1 MYNNLIQS
9 SSLSSVQI
17 PETFLPSPSDSD
29 YTDGKIKR
37 YFIQKAN
44 DKISPVFEIS
54 ESTYN
59 DLLPN
64 VYWSKVEL
72 DWRIV
77 GKLEPIHNDKG
88 LLIDSGVINSNI
100 NEIAKFQKVIP
111 NLKSYLINTLQ
122 FYKPYRI

>member
-1 MYNNLIQS
+1 MYNSLIQS

-17 PETFLPSPSDSD
+17 PETFLPAPSDTD

-59 DLLPN
+59 DLLTN

-72 DWRIV
+72 NWRIV
-77 GKLEPIHNDKG
+77 GKLEPVYSDKG
-88 LLIDSGVINSNI
+88 MLIDPGVANSNI
-100 NEIAKFQKVIP
+100 KEIAKFQKTIP
-111 NLKSYLINTLQ
+111 TLKNYLINTLQ

>member
-1 MYNNLIQS
+1 M
-9 SSLSSVQI
+9 